1 MVEDDDDDGV
11 EIYYPAVA
19 ALSSVV
25 LIKSLLG
32 LYSTLS

>member
-1 MVEDDDDDGV
+1 MVEDEDDDGV

-25 LIKSLLG
+25 L
-32 LYSTLS
+32 

>member
-25 LIKSLLG
+25 LKSLLG

>member
-1 MVEDDDDDGV
+1 MVEDDDDDDGV

-25 LIKSLLG
+25 L
-32 LYSTLS
+32 

>member
-25 LIKSLLG
+25 L
-32 LYSTLS
+32 